1 MELYFYPLM
10 KNLSR
15 YTLVILAL
23 VRCPS
28 VWAKKKDKTASK
40 SETPASSSSNSSST
54 SSSSNSSGAASDTS
68 SSSSSSSAMAKIYT
82 KDQTDPLIALANAT
96 LAAVAADK
104 KADMETKITE
114 LESAWDA
121 QEKTLKP
128 INQAQ
133 WTVIDKTLDKAI
145 AALRGSKFDAKKGKD
160 SLDSLVKMLTDSTK

>member
-23 VRCPS
+23 VLCPS
-28 VWAKKKDKTASK
+28 VWAKKKDKTASA
-40 SETPASSSSNSSST
+40 SE
-54 SSSSNSSGAASDTS
+54 TS
-68 SSSSSSSAMAKIYT
+68 SSSSSAANSSATSTPATAASSSAAMAKIYT
-82 KDQTDPLIALANAT
+82 KEQTDPLITLANAT

>member
-1 MELYFYPLM
+1 M

-23 VRCPS
+23 VLCPS
-28 VWAKKKDKTASK
+28 LWAKKKDKTATA
-40 SETPASSSSNSSST
+40 SE
-54 SSSSNSSGAASDTS
+54 TS
-68 SSSSSSSAMAKIYT
+68 SSSSSATSTPTAAASSSAAMAKIYT
-82 KDQTDPLIALANAT
+82 KEQTDPLISLANAT

-121 QEKTLKP
+121 QQKP
-128 INQAQ
+128 MSAINQTQ

-160 SLDSLVKMLTDSTK
+160 ALDSLVKMLTDSTK

>member
-23 VRCPS
+23 VLCPS
-28 VWAKKKDKTASK
+28 VWAKKKDKTASA
-40 SETPASSSSNSSST
+40 SE
-54 SSSSNSSGAASDTS
+54 TS
-68 SSSSSSSAMAKIYT
+68 SSSSTAASSSAASTPATGASSSAAMAKIYT
-82 KDQTDPLIALANAT
+82 KEQTGPLITLANAT

-121 QEKTLKP
+121 QEKTFKP
-128 INQAQ
+128 INVDQ

-160 SLDSLVKMLTDSTK
+160 SLDSLVKMLSDSTK

>member
-1 MELYFYPLM
+1 M

-23 VRCPS
+23 VLCPS
-28 VWAKKKDKTASK
+28 LWAKKKDKTASA
-40 SETPASSSSNSSST
+40 SE
-54 SSSSNSSGAASDTS
+54 TS
-68 SSSSSSSAMAKIYT
+68 SSSSSAASSSTTAASSSAAMAKIYT
-82 KDQTDPLIALANAT
+82 KEQTDPLISLANAT

-121 QEKTLKP
+121 QQKP
-128 INQAQ
+128 MSAINQTQ
-133 WTVIDKTLDKAI
+133 WIVIDKTLDKAI

-160 SLDSLVKMLTDSTK
+160 ALDSLVKMLTDSTK

>member
-1 MELYFYPLM
+1 M
-10 KNLSR
+10 KNLLR
-15 YTLVILAL
+15 YTSIILAIVL
-23 VRCPS
+23 CPL
-28 VWAKKKDKTASK
+28 VWAKKKDKTASA
-40 SETPASSSSNSSST
+40 SET
-54 SSSSNSSGAASDTS
+54 SSNSSGAASSSATSTPATSAS
-68 SSSSSSSAMAKIYT
+68 SSSTAMAKIYT
-82 KDQTDPLIALANAT
+82 KEQTDPLITLANAT

-145 AALRGSKFDAKKGKD
+145 AALRGSKFDAKKGKE
-160 SLDSLVKMLTDSTK
+160 SLDSLVKMLSDSTK

>member
-1 MELYFYPLM
+1 M

-23 VRCPS
+23 FLCPS
-28 VWAKKKDKTASK
+28 VWAKIDA
-40 SETPASSSSNSSST
+40 
-54 SSSSNSSGAASDTS
+54 G
-68 SSSSSSSAMAKIYT
+68 SSAALAKIYT

-96 LAAVAADK
+96 LSAVAADK
-104 KADMETKITE
+104 KSDMETKITE

-128 INQAQ
+128 LNETQ
-133 WTVIDKTLDKAI
+133 WTTIDKTLDKAI

-160 SLDSLVKMLTDSTK
+160 SLDSLVKMLTQSTK

>member
-1 MELYFYPLM
+1 M

-23 VRCPS
+23 VLCPS
-28 VWAKKKDKTASK
+28 LWAKKKDKTATA
-40 SETPASSSSNSSST
+40 SE
-54 SSSSNSSGAASDTS
+54 TS
-68 SSSSSSSAMAKIYT
+68 SSSSSAASSSTTAASSSAAMAKIYT
-82 KDQTDPLIALANAT
+82 KEQTDPLISLANAT

-121 QEKTLKP
+121 QQKP
-128 INQAQ
+128 MSAINQTQ

-160 SLDSLVKMLTDSTK
+160 ALDSLVKMLTDSTK

>member
-23 VRCPS
+23 VLCPS
-28 VWAKKKDKTASK
+28 VWAKKKDKTASA
-40 SETPASSSSNSSST
+40 SE
-54 SSSSNSSGAASDTS
+54 TS
-68 SSSSSSSAMAKIYT
+68 SSSSSAANSSATSTPATSASSSSTAMAKIYT
-82 KDQTDPLIALANAT
+82 KEQTDPLITLANAT

>member
-1 MELYFYPLM
+1 MELYLYPLM

-23 VRCPS
+23 VLCPS
-28 VWAKKKDKTASK
+28 LWAKKKDKTATA
-40 SETPASSSSNSSST
+40 SE
-54 SSSSNSSGAASDTS
+54 TS
-68 SSSSSSSAMAKIYT
+68 SSSSSAASSSTTAASSSAAMAKIYT
-82 KDQTDPLIALANAT
+82 KEQTDPLISLANAT

-121 QEKTLKP
+121 QQKP
-128 INQAQ
+128 MSAINQTQ

-160 SLDSLVKMLTDSTK
+160 ALDSLVKMLTDSTK

>member
-1 MELYFYPLM
+1 M

-23 VRCPS
+23 VLCPS
-28 VWAKKKDKTASK
+28 LWAKKKDKTASA
-40 SETPASSSSNSSST
+40 SE
-54 SSSSNSSGAASDTS
+54 TS
-68 SSSSSSSAMAKIYT
+68 SSSSSATSIPTTAASSSAAMAKIYT
-82 KDQTDPLIALANAT
+82 KEQTDPLISLANAT

-121 QEKTLKP
+121 QQKP
-128 INQAQ
+128 MSAINQTQ

-160 SLDSLVKMLTDSTK
+160 ALDSLVKMLTDSTK

>member
-1 MELYFYPLM
+1 M

-23 VRCPS
+23 VLCPS
-28 VWAKKKDKTASK
+28 VWAKKKDKTASA
-40 SETPASSSSNSSST
+40 SE
-54 SSSSNSSGAASDTS
+54 TS
-68 SSSSSSSAMAKIYT
+68 SSSSSAANSSATSTPATSASSSSTAMAKIYT
-82 KDQTDPLIALANAT
+82 KEQTDPLITLANAT

>member
-1 MELYFYPLM
+1 M

-23 VRCPS
+23 VLCPS
-28 VWAKKKDKTASK
+28 VWAKKKDKTASA
-40 SETPASSSSNSSST
+40 SET
-54 SSSSNSSGAASDTS
+54 SSNSSGAASSSATSTPATSAS
-68 SSSSSSSAMAKIYT
+68 SSSTAMAKIYT
-82 KDQTDPLIALANAT
+82 KEQTDPLITLANAT

>member
-1 MELYFYPLM
+1 M

-23 VRCPS
+23 VLCPS
-28 VWAKKKDKTASK
+28 VWAKKKDKTASA
-40 SETPASSSSNSSST
+40 SE
-54 SSSSNSSGAASDTS
+54 TS
-68 SSSSSSSAMAKIYT
+68 SSSSSAANSSANSSSTTAASSSAAMAKIYT
-82 KDQTDPLIALANAT
+82 KEQTGPLITLANAT

-121 QEKTLKP
+121 QEKTFKP
-128 INQAQ
+128 INADQ

>member
-1 MELYFYPLM
+1 M

-23 VRCPS
+23 VLCPS
-28 VWAKKKDKTASK
+28 LWAKKKDKTASA
-40 SETPASSSSNSSST
+40 SE
-54 SSSSNSSGAASDTS
+54 TS
-68 SSSSSSSAMAKIYT
+68 SSSSSAASSSTTAASSSAAMAKIYT
-82 KDQTDPLIALANAT
+82 KEQTDPLISLANAT

-121 QEKTLKP
+121 QQKP
-128 INQAQ
+128 MSAINQTQ

-160 SLDSLVKMLTDSTK
+160 ALDSLVKMLTDSTK

>member
-1 MELYFYPLM
+1 M

-23 VRCPS
+23 VLCPS
-28 VWAKKKDKTASK
+28 LWAKKKDKTASA
-40 SETPASSSSNSSST
+40 SE
-54 SSSSNSSGAASDTS
+54 TS
-68 SSSSSSSAMAKIYT
+68 SSSSSATSTPTTAASSSAAMAKIYT
-82 KDQTDPLIALANAT
+82 KEQTDPLISLANAT

-121 QEKTLKP
+121 QQKP
-128 INQAQ
+128 MSAINQTQ

-160 SLDSLVKMLTDSTK
+160 ALDSLVKMLTDSTK

>member
-1 MELYFYPLM
+1 MELYLYALM

-23 VRCPS
+23 VLCPS
-28 VWAKKKDKTASK
+28 VWAKKKDKTASA
-40 SETPASSSSNSSST
+40 SE
-54 SSSSNSSGAASDTS
+54 TS
-68 SSSSSSSAMAKIYT
+68 SSSSNATGASSSAAMAKIYT
-82 KDQTDPLIALANAT
+82 KEQTGPLITLANAT

-104 KADMETKITE
+104 KADMEIKITE

-121 QEKTLKP
+121 QEKTFKP
-128 INQAQ
+128 INADQ

-160 SLDSLVKMLTDSTK
+160 SLDSLVKLLSDSTK

>member
-1 MELYFYPLM
+1 M

-23 VRCPS
+23 VLCPS
-28 VWAKKKDKTASK
+28 VWAKKKDKTASA
-40 SETPASSSSNSSST
+40 SE
-54 SSSSNSSGAASDTS
+54 TS
-68 SSSSSSSAMAKIYT
+68 SSSSSAASSSAASTPATGASSSAAMAKIYT
-82 KDQTDPLIALANAT
+82 KEQTGPLITLANAA